1 MTNTN
6 DQAPSTAD
14 VDWSAIYLENQRNLK
29 SEASKAA
36 AKLGKIFAH
45 LAELNP
51 ALATIEIS
59 YDGAGDSGQVD
70 CISYYDTDRKLIA
83 VEDDQPLP
91 DAIADGMQR
100 TPGRW
105 VPGEG
110 FVASGAPR
118 NVSADELLSY
128 LGWDLAYGT
137 NPGFEINE
145 GGYGTITVAASD
157 LDPNEISIT
166 LSHSERYFQTID
178 TTFSF

>member
-6 DQAPSTAD
+6 DQTTSTTD
-14 VDWSAIYLENQRNLK
+14 VDWSAIWLENQRNLK
-29 SEASKAA
+29 SQASDAA
-36 AKLGKIFAH
+36 VKLGKIFSY

-70 CISYYDTDRKLIA
+70 CIGYYDSDRNLIT
-83 VEDDQPLP
+83 VEDDHPLP
-91 DAIADGMQR
+91 DAIADGKQQ

-110 FVASGAPR
+110 FVASGTPR
-118 NVSADELLSY
+118 NLSADELLSD
-128 LGWDLAYGT
+128 LGWDLAYGA

-145 GGYGTITVAASD
+145 GGYGTITVAVSD
-157 LDPNEISIT
+157 LDPNEISVI
-166 LSHSERYFQTID
+166 LSHSERYVQTID
-178 TTFSF
+178 TTFTS